1 MEKTVE
7 VKTVSTIYQR
17 LGDVRMTEADRE
29 MAISALSNAE
39 VLVDAFAWLAKKIE
53 YLSERLFLRPSL
65 KH

>member
-39 VLVDAFAWLAKKIE
+39 VLVDAFAWLVKKIE
-53 YLSERLFLRPSL
+53 HLSERLFLRPSL